1 MTGWGTLAKG
11 AMLTAAGK
19 WEFPLLSLISVLHPS
34 SHSSP
39 VSLSSSSLISVRSKA
54 SLALIGPHRVGTKNG
69 ELTQE
74 DFGGGR
80 LERMLFMMAGH

>member
-1 MTGWGTLAKG
+1 MNDMVTVAVMTGWGTLAKG

-39 VSLSSSSLISVRSKA
+39 VSLFLLPYIGEIEGIFSSYWAPL
-54 SLALIGPHRVGTKNG
+54 
-69 ELTQE
+69 
-74 DFGGGR
+74 GR
-80 LERMLFMMAGH
+80 N